1 MELSEKQKMLA
12 GELYLATD
20 PELVAGRKRA
30 RRLTRLYNQ
39 TTEEELETRSQL
51 LKDLFG
57 ELGDAE
63 IEPPSTVTMAVTFT
77 WASSCT

>member
-1 MELSEKQKMLA
+1 MEPSEKQKMLA

-20 PELVAGRKRA
+20 PELVAERKRA

-51 LKDLFG
+51 LKDLFA

-63 IEPPSTVTMAVTFT
+63 IEPFLL
-77 WASSCT
+77 